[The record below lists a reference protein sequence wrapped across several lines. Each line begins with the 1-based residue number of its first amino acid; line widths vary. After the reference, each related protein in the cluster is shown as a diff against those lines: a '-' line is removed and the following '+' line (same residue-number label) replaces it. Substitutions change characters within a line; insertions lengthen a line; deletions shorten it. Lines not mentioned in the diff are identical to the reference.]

1 MPKPIARPEW
11 SGRHLRERRGSTHQM
26 PPRAKTRDIEP
37 PARRVLLRMC
47 TAHAEIAA
55 PTPSARAPG
64 GSPEPSFMAEPRR
77 WQWRFTTF
85 LLATSAECGAAR
97 RTLRLDP
104 PSHSCDHRRTHITIT
119 IPMLLTEHVQFL
131 VRHILAE
138 MRGMV
143 GLNHRQLAQFVRL
156 PANFAANLGSFR

>member
-1 MPKPIARPEW
+1 MSKPIACPEW

-26 PPRAKTRDIEP
+26 PPRAKTRDIVP

-64 GSPEPSFMAEPRR
+64 GSPEPSFIAEPHH

-104 PSHSCDHRRTHITIT
+104 PSHSCDQRRRRIAITV
-119 IPMLLTEHVQFL
+119 PMLLTEHVQFL
-131 VRHILAE
+131 VRHILTE

-143 GLNHRQLAQFVRL
+143 GRNHRQLAQSVSL
-156 PANFAANLGSFR
+156 TANSAAYRGSFR